1 MTAQSVRLTNVDI
14 DNALENGH
22 LDVVFQPVVRLSDRS
37 ILRHEVFV
45 RWDHPGLGA
54 LPPGAFISFFEAQ
67 GRIGDLT
74 RYVLSQAV
82 QAYSKAGDGVAGGLS
97 INLSLADLED
107 EGLSGAIG
115 DALRDSNLTA
125 QDIVLECPTFAADMS
140 VAEQLSRYEALKD
153 AGCPLCLEIRT
164 RTIPEILRAKDFPFD
179 EVKTSGSHILRYAR
193 SSRGGPGLA
202 AIADLVAFA
211 RSKKVRTVAVG
222 IEDEAGALALEKV
235 GFDAGQ
241 GKALGRAGPVFT
253 STKADRSPQPTSTVS
268 RSKKD
273 QPAPSTNPAVEIARR
288 AAARKKEL
296 QRFDAATPARALQHQ
311 LKKQFLDNP
320 QTEDTS
326 SNAPTPP
333 AEGSSGRAEVR
344 PDIMPEFANLLGELP
359 PTFIARASAQPNL
372 SFDPS
377 DEESPPHAEPALEAE
392 PKAGDDDTPPLV
404 EEKVRFVVPTSPSLF
419 RLPTVLRKKYRIT
432 HFWPRSWKRAWRRA
446 QQAKA
451 ERRANQNPS

>member
-22 LDVVFQPVVRLSDRS
+22 LDVVFQPVVSLSDRS

-82 QAYSKAGDGVAGGLS
+82 QAYDKAGKTDAGGIS
-97 INLSLADLED
+97 INLSPADVAD
-107 EGLSGAIG
+107 EGLSDAIHDVLDG
-115 DALRDSNLTA
+115 SALTR
-125 QDIVLECPTFAADMS
+125 QDLLLECPTFAADMP
-140 VAEQLSRYEALKD
+140 VAEQLSRYEAL
-153 AGCPLCLEIRT
+153 AAIGCPLCLEIRT
-164 RTIPEILRAKDFPFD
+164 RTIPEILNAKDFPFA

-222 IEDEAGALALEKV
+222 IEDEAGALALKKV

-241 GKALGRAGPVFT
+241 GKALGRAGPTLTPTKEET
-253 STKADRSPQPTSTVS
+253 SPPVTSGEALVKREKPTEN
-268 RSKKD
+268 
-273 QPAPSTNPAVEIARR
+273 TNRALEIARR

-296 QRFDAATPARALQHQ
+296 QRFNAATPARALQHQ
-311 LKKQFLDNP
+311 LKKQFLDSP
-320 QTEDTS
+320 QADDLSPPLPETPVESAVDRNDTQ
-326 SNAPTPP
+326 
-333 AEGSSGRAEVR
+333 AEIV
-344 PDIMPEFANLLGELP
+344 PEFASLLEELP
-359 PTFIARASAQPNL
+359 PTFIARASAHPNL
-372 SFDPS
+372 SFDPTA
-377 DEESPPHAEPALEAE
+377 EESPPEEAAEDDSPALI
-392 PKAGDDDTPPLV
+392 D
-404 EEKVRFVVPTSPSLF
+404 EEVRFVVPTNPTVF

-446 QQAKA
+446 KEARKSTA
-451 ERRANQNPS
+451 ERQATQSPSTDET